1 MTAAGTPV
9 RVNHTLRGMLLMVA
23 ATACASLLQASTR
36 EMPGAVPAPVIVFFR
51 SAFGPVWLLP
61 WLLWQ
66 RRTPLR
72 TSRVELHALRAVLNL
87 ASMSLFFAGLT
98 RTPLA
103 QVAVIGFTSPLFG
116 ALLVVLLLREACP
129 PRRWIAMSIGLA
141 ATVLVVRPH
150 GVEWGTGP
158 LLLLGGELFWG
169 FVLVTVKLLSRSE
182 SSLTIITYLTLFL
195 TPLSAIPAAFV
206 WVWPTPVQL
215 AWLALIA
222 ALGTASQFLMTQSFR
237 DADVTA
243 VAPLSFT
250 ELVWSALLGWVL
262 FGESPDAWMLIGGL
276 VIFASSAYLTLRE
289 GR

>member
-9 RVNHTLRGMLLMVA
+9 RVSHTLRGTVLMVA
-23 ATACASLLQASTR
+23 ATACASLLQVSTR
-36 EMPGAVPAPVIVFFR
+36 EMPGAVQAPVIVFWR
-51 SAFGPVWLLP
+51 SAFGMVWLVP
-61 WLLWQ
+61 WVLWQ
-66 RRTPLR
+66 GRGALR
-72 TSRVELHALRAVLNL
+72 TSKPQLHALRAVLNL
-87 ASMSLFFAGLT
+87 GSMSLFFAGVT
-98 RTPLA
+98 RAPLA

-129 PRRWIAMSIGLA
+129 PRRWVAMGIGLA
-141 ATVLVVRPH
+141 ATALVVRPQ

-169 FVLVTVKLLSRSE
+169 FVLVTVKMLSRSD

-195 TPLSAIPAAFV
+195 TPLAAIPAAFF
-206 WVWPTPVQL
+206 WIWPTPEQL

-243 VAPLSFT
+243 VVPLTFT
-250 ELVWSALLGWVL
+250 ELIWSALLGWLL
-262 FGESPDAWMLIGGL
+262 FGETPDAWTLVGGL
-276 VIFASSAYLTLRE
+276 AIFASSAYLTVRE